1 MLREKISGRLIAAL
15 AAALLLTGCG
25 SRVYAFTE
33 NTQLQSGSGEA
44 YETLICDGRVCGR
57 KIFAAGNAG
66 SAVKIVN
73 TEKKAPRSK
82 PVPEKRNTAVR
93 KRLMYVSSIFGIPVI
108 LRAEQD

>member
-1 MLREKISGRLIAAL
+1 MLRTKTTGKLMAAL
-15 AAALLLTGCG
+15 AAAALLTGCG

-33 NTQLQSGSGEA
+33 STQLQSGSGEA
-44 YETLICDGRVCGR
+44 YETLIYDGRVCGS
-57 KIFAAGNAG
+57 KIFAAGSAV
-66 SAVKIVN
+66 SAVKVVN

-108 LRAEQD
+108 LRAERD